1 MCEVKVIC
9 VYCLYSTLSL
19 SLVGQT
25 NLCTDKAFFYCGIL
39 LNQGWG
45 EIHIRCSG
53 IKDYIKA
60 RGYKEAS
67 KVHSDE
73 EGLPSEL
80 GRGKGRREGILHH
93 RCQDFW
99 VLFPSL
105 LVVEVKKKGRESR
118 DRGEYEEVF
127 NM

>member
-1 MCEVKVIC
+1 MWSISNMCV
-9 VYCLYSTLSL
+9 LSVQYIEPK
-19 SLVGQT
+19 SSRP
-25 NLCTDKAFFYCGIL
+25 DKPMYWQGFFYRGIL
-39 LNQGWG
+39 LNQGRG

-60 RGYKEAS
+60 RGYNEAS